1 MELIDFTKLKVSCQK
16 CSLAELCLP
25 HGLSMTD
32 LEKLDQFVRHPKPLA
47 RGDHLFHSGDPLGS
61 LYAVRSGSAKLVM
74 GNHMGEEQILG
85 FYLPGEVVGFDAINT
100 GFHTCSAMAL
110 ETSSICSLPYTQLS
124 EISRHVPSLQE
135 QVLRLIGREMSIEN
149 ELLLTINR
157 KSADERI
164 ATFLLSLSNRF
175 KRLGYAQ
182 NEFRLSMSRQ
192 EIGNYLGLTIETVS
206 RCFTRLQ
213 KRRLITTQRRSVK
226 LLDVNALHEM
236 SHGAGHA
243 APQAPSRAEQSNR

>member
-32 LEKLDQFVRHPKPLA
+32 MEKLDQLVRHPRPLD
-47 RGDHLFHSGDPLGS
+47 RGEHLFRSGDVLGS

-74 GNHMGEEQILG
+74 GNSKGEEQILG

-110 ETSSICSLPYTQLS
+110 ETSSICTLPYSQLS
-124 EISRHVPSLQE
+124 EISRSLPTLQE

-164 ATFLLSLSNRF
+164 ATFLISLSNRF
-175 KRLGYAQ
+175 RRLGYAQ

-206 RCFTRLQ
+206 RSFTRLQ
-213 KRRLITTQRRSVK
+213 KRRLITTQRRAVK

-236 SHGAGHA
+236 SHGVGSA
-243 APQAPSRAEQSNR
+243 AAQGVSRPERMTS

>member
-1 MELIDFTKLKVSCQK
+1 MELVDFSRLKVSCQK

-25 HGLSMTD
+25 HGLSMAD
-32 LEKLDQFVRHPKPLA
+32 MEKLDQYVRHPKPLG
-47 RGDHLFHSGDPLGS
+47 RGDHLFHSGDALGS
-61 LYAVRSGSAKLVM
+61 LYAVRSGSAKLVIS
-74 GNHMGEEQILG
+74 NRKGEEQILG

-100 GFHTCSAMAL
+100 GFHTCSATAL
-110 ETSSICSLPYTQLS
+110 ETSSICTLPYSQLG
-124 EISRHVPSLQE
+124 EISRSVPTLQE

-149 ELLLTINR
+149 ELLLTINK

-206 RCFTRLQ
+206 RSFTRLQ
-213 KRRLITTQRRSVK
+213 KRRLITTQRRLVK
-226 LLDVNALHEM
+226 LLDVNTLHEM
-236 SHGAGHA
+236 SHGSGSPATQSTSRTKRKAG
-243 APQAPSRAEQSNR
+243 